1 MDGGWFYAVAV
12 GRSPG
17 IYRDWQEAR
26 RQVDGYSGGKWKKFG
41 SSREAADYLR
51 RLAPLIAPSRP
62 ILRHAIRSLFGHLLV
77 LGCRAGTRPGAQV
90 SSVETFAEGEEI
102 LGSMGMMVDP
112 VGRMRPDG
120 SWTWAAYRRRMS
132 LFEVPD
138 PKKPDSLVA
147 FCDGSAMD
155 NGQYNCHAAYACIFP
170 HNRSWD
176 VVETVKGPFATSNRA
191 EYLAALE
198 AFKRANIEDPKC
210 QKTLM
215 IYTDSELL
223 VNSMGKWVIDWM
235 YDGWVTSTGTP

>member
-51 RLAPLIAPSRP
+51 RLAP
-62 ILRHAIRSLFGHLLV
+62 
-77 LGCRAGTRPGAQV
+77 
-90 SSVETFAEGEEI
+90 
-102 LGSMGMMVDP
+102 MGMMVDP

-120 SWTWAAYRRRMS
+120 SWTWAAYRRGMS

-235 YDGWVTSTGTP
+235 YDGWVTSTGTPVKNRDLLQALLEARGNSRAVMYEHVRAHSSDQD